1 MSMQTLGAIII
12 LMGAMNILLAN
23 IFPDKNNVYLYKLYY
38 SILGVVIIILG
49 LLLELG
55 IISGEILIILAGIL
69 LVVSKVIEYKL
80 FKLK

>member
-1 MSMQTLGAIII
+1 MQTLGAIII

>member
-1 MSMQTLGAIII
+1 MSMQTLGVIII
-12 LMGAMNILLAN
+12 LMGAVDILLAN

-49 LLLELG
+49 VILELS
-55 IISGEILIILAGIL
+55 IISGEVLIILAGIL

>member
-1 MSMQTLGAIII
+1 LSMQTLGVIII
-12 LMGAMNILLAN
+12 LMGAVDILLAN

-49 LLLELG
+49 VILELS
-55 IISGEILIILAGIL
+55 IISGEVLIILAGIL

>member
-1 MSMQTLGAIII
+1 MQTLGVIII
-12 LMGAMNILLAN
+12 LMGAVDILLAN

-49 LLLELG
+49 VILELS
-55 IISGEILIILAGIL
+55 IISGEVLIILAGIL